1 MAHFQ
6 VSYDY
11 EECASVPDNNEA
23 VATGRFSN
31 KIYKKYFQ
39 NGGSICALIALLV
52 MFILS
57 QVTMTG
63 NDYWVT
69 YWTNIEVIRRSLNRN
84 NSFKPQYSFY
94 VLNDT
99 VLSHVFNLDK
109 HGLIGTVDAIY
120 VYTFCIVFCVVI
132 TFVKNMYFMKVCTN
146 ASKNLHD
153 AMFSNILQA
162 TMTFFHDNVSGRYSL
177 YLYTIYLVELKPP
190 RTFIEIVRSRKERRC
205 MLE

>member
-1 MAHFQ
+1 MVHFQ

-11 EECASVPDNNEA
+11 EECMSVPDNNEA

-39 NGGSICALIALLV
+39 SGGSIYTLIILLV

-57 QVTMTG
+57 QVIMTG

-99 VLSHVFNLDK
+99 VLSRVFNLDK
-109 HGLIGTVDAIY
+109 HGLLGTVDAIY
-120 VYTFCIVFCVVI
+120 VYTFCIVSCIVI
-132 TFVKNMYFMKVCTN
+132 IFVKNIFFMKICTN

-153 AMFSNILQA
+153 TMFSNILQA
-162 TMTFFHDNVSGRYSL
+162 TMTFFHNNVSGRYSL
-177 YLYTIYLVELKPP
+177 YRIQ
-190 RTFIEIVRSRKERRC
+190 FI
-205 MLE
+205 LWD